1 MAPDPPVLSQ
11 SESKIWLDFEWCV
24 YDQSTNSGR
33 LLVGTTIEVV
43 GMKSKQF
50 GRSGDNAQNSFTLT
64 TEKNYAKLS
73 LVHRRQI

>member
-11 SESKIWLDFEWCV
+11 SESKIWLEFECCV

-43 GMKSKQF
+43 GMKKKQF
-50 GRSGDNAQNSFTLT
+50 GGSGDNAEQKT
-64 TEKNYAKLS
+64 TCIICDGPEIS
-73 LVHRRQI
+73 